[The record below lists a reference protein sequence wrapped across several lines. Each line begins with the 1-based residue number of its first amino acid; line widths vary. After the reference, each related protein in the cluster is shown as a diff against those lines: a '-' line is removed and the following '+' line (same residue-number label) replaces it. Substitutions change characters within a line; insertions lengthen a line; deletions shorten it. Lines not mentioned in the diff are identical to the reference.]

1 MSCKQL
7 LRFVIVLGAVLA
19 GACSRGKGASTTTA
33 IRVPT
38 ATVQPGSC
46 AEPERDGVMSER
58 PRVDHADRDL
68 DGDGTPE
75 IIVVDR
81 EKCSSD
87 GNCYWNVFR
96 RPRDARAQGECARY
110 AGTFAGSAL
119 ETLASRGEDNMIDV
133 RAYWKQS
140 GNRMLLQS
148 YRFVR
153 DGYRIEDVLQ
163 CKRAPD
169 DRLDCADTNR

>member
-1 MSCKQL
+1 MSFRPAFVLLLLLASCTRKQTAPTTV
-7 LRFVIVLGAVLA
+7 RMPM
-19 GACSRGKGASTTTA
+19 AS
-33 IRVPT
+33 
-38 ATVQPGSC
+38 VQPGNC
-46 AEPERDGVMSER
+46 AEPERDGVLSEQ
-58 PRVDHADRDL
+58 PRIEHADRDL
-68 DGDGTPE
+68 DGDGMAE
-75 IIVVDR
+75 LIVVDR
-81 EKCSSD
+81 AKCSD
-87 GNCYWNVFR
+87 DNCYWNVFR
-96 RPRDARAQGECARY
+96 RSRDPGECARY

-119 ETLASRGEDNMIDV
+119 ETLASRGEENMSDV
-133 RAYWKQS
+133 RAYWKQT

>member
-1 MSCKQL
+1 MSCRL
-7 LRFVIVLGAVLA
+7 IVVVALA
-19 GACSRGKGASTTTA
+19 AACTRKSSTTPTT

-38 ATVQPGSC
+38 ASVQPGSC
-46 AEPERDGVMSER
+46 AEPERDGVMSDS
-58 PRVDHADRDL
+58 PRIDHADRDL
-68 DGDGTPE
+68 DGDGQLE
-75 IIVVDR
+75 LIVVDR
-81 EKCSSD
+81 AKCSGG

-96 RPRDARAQGECARY
+96 KPRDPGECARY

-119 ETLASRGEDNMIDV
+119 ETLASRGEDNMSDV
-133 RAYWKQS
+133 RAYWKQD
-140 GNRMLLQS
+140 GNRLLLQS

-169 DRLDCADTNR
+169 DRLECADTDR

>member
-1 MSCKQL
+1 MCSRLCAL
-7 LRFVIVLGAVLA
+7 YLVMVACTHPRPVSPTVRAVPTPSIQV
-19 GACSRGKGASTTTA
+19 GACGD
-33 IRVPT
+33 
-38 ATVQPGSC
+38 PGH
-46 AEPERDGVMSER
+46 DGIVSAA
-58 PRVDHADRDL
+58 PRLEHADRDL
-68 DGDGTPE
+68 DGDGQAE
-75 IIVVDR
+75 LIVVDR
-81 EKCSSD
+81 AKCSDD

-96 RPRDARAQGECARY
+96 RSRDPGECARY

-119 ETLASRGEDNMIDV
+119 ETLPTRGEDNMSDV
-133 RAYWKQS
+133 RAFWKQS

>member
-1 MSCKQL
+1 MSSRLVL
-7 LRFVIVLGAVLA
+7 LIIVLAACTRGRGA
-19 GACSRGKGASTTTA
+19 TTPTT

-38 ATVQPGSC
+38 ATILPGSC
-46 AEPERDGVMSER
+46 GEPERDGVMSAE

-68 DGDGTPE
+68 DGDGQVE

-81 EKCSSD
+81 EKCSPD

-96 RPRDARAQGECARY
+96 RSRDPGECARY

-119 ETLASRGEDNMIDV
+119 ETLASRGEDNMSDV

-169 DRLDCADTNR
+169 DRLDCADTAR

>member
-1 MSCKQL
+1 MCSDR
-7 LRFVIVLGAVLA
+7 LRGRARVTCTILVALVA
-19 GACSRGKGASTTTA
+19 ACTRSKPAPTTL
-33 IRVPT
+33 RMPM
-38 ATVQPGSC
+38 ATVQPGAC
-46 AEPERDGVMSER
+46 AEPDRDGVMSDK

-68 DGDGTPE
+68 DGDGQAE

-81 EKCSSD
+81 AKCSDD

-96 RPRDARAQGECARY
+96 RSREEGTCARY

-140 GNRMLLQS
+140 GSRMLLQS

-169 DRLDCADTNR
+169 DRLDCADTSR

>member
-1 MSCKQL
+1 ML
-7 LRFVIVLGAVLA
+7 LALA
-19 GACSRGKGASTTTA
+19 ACARGKPAPTTV
-33 IRVPT
+33 RMPT

-46 AEPERDGVMSER
+46 AEPERDGVMSGR
-58 PRVDHADRDL
+58 PRIDHADRDL
-68 DGDGTPE
+68 DGDGLAE

-81 EKCSSD
+81 ERCSPE

-96 RPRDARAQGECARY
+96 RSRDPGECARY
-110 AGTFAGSAL
+110 AGTFAGAAL
-119 ETLASRGEDNMIDV
+119 EPLGSRGEDNMVDV
-133 RAYWKQS
+133 RAFWKQT

-169 DRLDCADTNR
+169 DRLDCADTSR

>member
-1 MSCKQL
+1 MSYRLVL
-7 LRFVIVLGAVLA
+7 LGIALA
-19 GACSRGKGASTTTA
+19 ACARGKAATPTTM
-33 IRVPT
+33 RVPT
-38 ATVQPGSC
+38 ATIQPGAC
-46 AEPERDGVMSER
+46 AEPERDGVMSTS

-68 DGDGTPE
+68 DGDGQVE
-75 IIVVDR
+75 VIVVDR
-81 EKCSSD
+81 ARCTED

-96 RPRDARAQGECARY
+96 RSRDPGECARY

-119 ETLASRGEDNMIDV
+119 ETLGSRGEDNMSDV
-133 RAYWKQS
+133 RAYWKQG

>member
-1 MSCKQL
+1 MRRVFLVVL
-7 LRFVIVLGAVLA
+7 LA
-19 GACSRGKGASTTTA
+19 ACARGKATTPTVV
-33 IRVPT
+33 RVPT
-38 ATVQPGSC
+38 SSVQPGTC
-46 AEPERDGVMSER
+46 AEPERDGVMSDN
-58 PRVDHADRDL
+58 PRIDHADRDL
-68 DGDGTPE
+68 DGDGMPE
-75 IIVVDR
+75 VVVVDR
-81 EKCSSD
+81 AKCSED

-96 RPRDARAQGECARY
+96 RSRDPGECARY

-119 ETLASRGEDNMIDV
+119 ETLPSRGEDNMSDV

-140 GNRMLLQS
+140 GNRLLLQS

-169 DRLDCADTNR
+169 DRLDCADTSR

>member
-1 MSCKQL
+1 MSCRSIGLVL
-7 LRFVIVLGAVLA
+7 LLVLA
-19 GACSRGKGASTTTA
+19 ACTRKTTA
-33 IRVPT
+33 PT
-38 ATVQPGSC
+38 TLRIPPATVQPGHC
-46 AEPERDGVMSER
+46 AQPERDGVMSAS

-68 DGDGTPE
+68 DGDGHVE

-81 EKCSSD
+81 AQCTGD

-96 RPRDARAQGECARY
+96 AARDPGECARY

-119 ETLASRGEDNMIDV
+119 ETLASRGEDNMSDV

>member
-1 MSCKQL
+1 MSSSRL
-7 LRFVIVLGAVLA
+7 LLVVVAVA
-19 GACSRGKGASTTTA
+19 ACTRGKQAPTTM
-33 IRVPT
+33 RVPT
-38 ATVQPGSC
+38 ASVQPGTC

-68 DGDGTPE
+68 DGDGQAE
-75 IIVVDR
+75 LIVVDR

-96 RPRDARAQGECARY
+96 RSRDPSECARY

-119 ETLASRGEDNMIDV
+119 ETLASRGEDNMSDV

-169 DRLDCADTNR
+169 DRLDCADTTR

>member
-1 MSCKQL
+1 MSSRFL
-7 LRFVIVLGAVLA
+7 LLALVLV
-19 GACSRGKGASTTTA
+19 ACTRGKGTTTPTA

-38 ATVQPGSC
+38 ATILPGSC
-46 AEPERDGVMSER
+46 GEPERDGVMSDR
-58 PRVDHADRDL
+58 PRIDHADRDL
-68 DGDGTPE
+68 DGDGQPE

-81 EKCSSD
+81 EKCSTD

-96 RPRDARAQGECARY
+96 RSRDPGECARY

-119 ETLASRGEDNMIDV
+119 ETLASRGEDNMSDV

-140 GNRMLLQS
+140 GSRMLLQS

-169 DRLDCADTNR
+169 DRLDCADTTR

>member
-1 MSCKQL
+1 MSF
-7 LRFVIVLGAVLA
+7 RFVLVGVALA
-19 GACSRGKGASTTTA
+19 ACSRGKGPAAPTTVRIPMAS
-33 IRVPT
+33 I
-38 ATVQPGSC
+38 QPGTC
-46 AEPERDGVMSER
+46 AEPERDGVMSEA

-68 DGDGTPE
+68 DGDGQVE

-81 EKCSSD
+81 AKCTED

-96 RPRDARAQGECARY
+96 RSRDPGECARY

-119 ETLASRGEDNMIDV
+119 ETLASRGEDNMSDV
-133 RAYWKQS
+133 RAYWKQG

-153 DGYRIEDVLQ
+153 DGYQIEDVLQ
-163 CKRAPD
+163 CKRGPD

>member
-1 MSCKQL
+1 MSCKHL
-7 LRFVIVLGAVLA
+7 LVIVAVA
-19 GACSRGKGASTTTA
+19 ACTRSKSAPTT

-38 ATVQPGSC
+38 TSVQPGSC
-46 AEPERDGVMSER
+46 AEPERDGVMSEQ

-68 DGDGTPE
+68 DGDGQVE

-96 RPRDARAQGECARY
+96 RSRDPAECARY

-119 ETLASRGEDNMIDV
+119 ETLASRGEDNMSDV

>member
-1 MSCKQL
+1 MSSSRL
-7 LRFVIVLGAVLA
+7 AAIVVVVAVA
-19 GACSRGKGASTTTA
+19 ACTRGKQAPTTM
-33 IRVPT
+33 RVPM
-38 ATVQPGSC
+38 ASVQPGAC

-68 DGDGTPE
+68 DGDGQPE
-75 IIVVDR
+75 LIVVDR

-96 RPRDARAQGECARY
+96 RSRDPSECARY

-119 ETLASRGEDNMIDV
+119 ETLASRGEDNMSDV

-153 DGYRIEDVLQ
+153 DGYRIEDVIQ

-169 DRLDCADTNR
+169 DRLDCADTTR

>member
-1 MSCKQL
+1 MSSSRVVL
-7 LRFVIVLGAVLA
+7 VALVGFGLGA
-19 GACSRGKGASTTTA
+19 CTKKGPTTPSTL
-33 IRVPT
+33 RVPT
-38 ATVQPGSC
+38 ASIQPGTC
-46 AEPERDGVMSER
+46 GEPERDGVMSDK

-68 DGDGTPE
+68 DSDGRVE

-81 EKCSSD
+81 EKCTTD

-96 RPRDARAQGECARY
+96 QPREAGECARY

-119 ETLASRGEDNMIDV
+119 ETLVSRGEDNMSDV
-133 RAYWKQS
+133 RSYWKQN
-140 GNRMLLQS
+140 GGRLLLQS

-153 DGYRIEDVLQ
+153 DGYRIDDVLQ

-169 DRLDCADTNR
+169 DRLDCADTIR

>member
-1 MSCKQL
+1 MRPRLSW
-7 LRFVIVLGAVLA
+7 VVLTVSLA
-19 GACSRGKGASTTTA
+19 ACTKKPATTPTT

-38 ATVQPGSC
+38 ASVQPGSC
-46 AEPERDGVMSER
+46 AEPGRDGVMSTS
-58 PRVDHADRDL
+58 PKVDHADRDL
-68 DGDGTPE
+68 DNDGRDE

-81 EKCSSD
+81 SQCTGD

-96 RPRDARAQGECARY
+96 QPRDPSDCARY
-110 AGTFAGSAL
+110 AGTFAGANL
-119 ETLASRGEDNMIDV
+119 ETLASRGEDNMTDV

-140 GNRMLLQS
+140 GGRMLLQS

-153 DGYRIEDVLQ
+153 DGYRIEDVIQ
-163 CKRAPD
+163 CKRATD

>member
-1 MSCKQL
+1 MYFRSL
-7 LRFVIVLGAVLA
+7 LLLA
-19 GACSRGKGASTTTA
+19 LIGCTRTKPAPTTM
-33 IRVPT
+33 RVPM

-46 AEPERDGVMSER
+46 AEPERDGVMSEK

-68 DGDGTPE
+68 DGDGQVE

-81 EKCSSD
+81 AKCSED

-96 RPRDARAQGECARY
+96 RSRDAAQEGACARY

-119 ETLASRGEDNMIDV
+119 ETLVSRGEDNMSDV

>member
-1 MSCKQL
+1 MSCRWYVL
-7 LRFVIVLGAVLA
+7 LALA
-19 GACSRGKGASTTTA
+19 ACTRTKTGPTTV
-33 IRVPT
+33 RVPI
-38 ATVQPGSC
+38 ASVQPGTC
-46 AEPERDGVMSER
+46 AEPERDGVMSEK

-68 DGDGTPE
+68 DGDGQVE
-75 IIVVDR
+75 VIVVDR
-81 EKCSSD
+81 EKCSAD

-96 RPRDARAQGECARY
+96 RSRDPGECARY

-119 ETLASRGEDNMIDV
+119 ETLATRGEDNMSDV
-133 RAYWKQS
+133 RAFWKQS

-148 YRFVR
+148 YRYVR

>member
-1 MSCKQL
+1 MSGMPRMPL
-7 LRFVIVLGAVLA
+7 AVLLA
-19 GACSRGKGASTTTA
+19 LAACTKRGPTTPTTV
-33 IRVPT
+33 RVPP
-38 ATVQPGSC
+38 ATVQPGACS
-46 AEPERDGVMSER
+46 EPERDGVMSDT

-68 DGDGTPE
+68 DADGRVE
-75 IIVVDR
+75 LIVVDR
-81 EKCSSD
+81 AKCDDS

-96 RPRDARAQGECARY
+96 QPREPGECARY
-110 AGTFAGSAL
+110 AGTFAGSNL
-119 ETLASRGEDNMIDV
+119 ETLSSRGEDNMSDV

-140 GNRMLLQS
+140 GGRLLLQS